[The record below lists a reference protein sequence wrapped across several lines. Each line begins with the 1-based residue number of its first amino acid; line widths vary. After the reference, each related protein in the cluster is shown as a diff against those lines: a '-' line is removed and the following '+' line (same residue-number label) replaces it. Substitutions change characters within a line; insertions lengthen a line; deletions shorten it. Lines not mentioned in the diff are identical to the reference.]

1 MTSKLSLSEFIQQ
14 STDDS
19 SILPPLPNKE
29 ELKLIRKGLRKKEVP
44 NIELLPSNFEYE
56 GVGKFAKESIDS
68 DVSLVWKTANGTAN
82 NHLLSELCMSA
93 EHELKRLEFGWMIA
107 NFAKLDSTSYLSQMR
122 PISYEDRHQNQF
134 NKQYEKQEKHFQK
147 IENDWRHWA
156 IVPAGHMLFK

>member
-44 NIELLPSNFEYE
+44 NIELLPPNFEYE

>member
-14 STDDS
+14 ITDDS

-29 ELKLIRKGLRKKEVP
+29 ELKLLRKGLRKKEVP
-44 NIELLPSNFEYE
+44 NIELLPPNFEYE

-68 DVSLVWKTANGTAN
+68 DVSLVWETANGTAN

-134 NKQYEKQEKHFQK
+134 NKHYEKQEKHFQK